1 MKYLRTMLVAIT
13 LLAMTLTLFTACA
26 PSTEKTSATTGAPAE
41 ATTAADDKSAADSAD
56 AAESSADAAES
67 SADAAA
73 AEAEKAAPAVS
84 GTMKVIATNES
95 YKTLFDAF
103 GKETGVKTELLS
115 MSSGEVLAK
124 VKAEGGVP
132 AADLWFGGGIDSFIS
147 AKNDGLLEQV
157 NFDAAKDLDPTYK
170 DADNYWF
177 SKGLTIVG
185 FLLNNEL
192 MDELKL
198 DAPKTWDDLTKEAYK
213 GEIVMSNP
221 AISGTNYAAVN
232 ALLQTRGDKGWDYF
246 DQLNANVAY
255 YGRRGSDPSN
265 KVSAGEFAIGITYLD
280 GTIDKLAEEKDLT
293 VVYPSDGIPYTPD
306 GLAVFKNAENVEAA
320 KAFVEWLFSND
331 ENLRLLAEIDQKNS
345 VKVIKPKLEGLEL
358 GYEQSILMKEDLSL
372 FGSQREDIL
381 AKFETLM
388 GDKAEKAE

>member
-1 MKYLRTMLVAIT
+1 MKQLRTMLVVLSI
-13 LLAMTLTLFTACA
+13 LAMSLTLFAACA
-26 PSTEKTSATTGAPAE
+26 PSAEKTEATTTSMPEEE
-41 ATTAADDKSAADSAD
+41 ATTAEAAGSDAAETTESAAESKAD
-56 AAESSADAAES
+56 AASP
-67 SADAAA
+67 
-73 AEAEKAAPAVS
+73 EAEKAAPS
-84 GTMKVIATNES
+84 GTMKVIATSES
-95 YKTLFDAF
+95 YQRLFDAF

-147 AKNDGLLEQV
+147 AKNDGLLEAVQ
-157 NFDAAKDLDPTYK
+157 FDAAKDLDPAYK

-185 FLLNNEL
+185 FLLNNE
-192 MDELKL
+192 MMTELQL
-198 DAPKTWDDLTKEAYK
+198 DAPKTWDDLCKEAYK

-232 ALLQTRGDKGWDYF
+232 ALLQNKGDQGWDYF
-246 DQLNANVAY
+246 EKLNANVAY

-280 GTIDKLAEEKDLT
+280 GTIDQLAEEKDLT

-306 GLAVFKNAENVEAA
+306 GLAVFKNAENAEAA

-345 VKVIKPKLEGLEL
+345 VKVIKPNLEGLDL
-358 GYEQSILMKEDLSL
+358 GYDQSVLMQEDLSL
-372 FGSQREDIL
+372 FGSQREEIL
-381 AKFETLM
+381 GKFETLM
-388 GDKAEKAE
+388 GDKAEKAK